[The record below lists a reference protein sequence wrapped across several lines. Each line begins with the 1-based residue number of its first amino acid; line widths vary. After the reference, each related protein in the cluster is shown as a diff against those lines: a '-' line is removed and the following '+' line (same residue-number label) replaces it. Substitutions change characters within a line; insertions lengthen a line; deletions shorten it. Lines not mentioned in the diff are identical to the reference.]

1 MSYNIVS
8 YFVEICG
15 FLLIMIAQFH
25 HDRTEIL
32 FKVEFNDHT
41 PIKVA
46 TTYKY
51 QNDGANVVI
60 TSSYVQLIS
69 SQ

>member
-1 MSYNIVS
+1 MKCVCVMSYNIVS

-41 PIKVA
+41 PIKSTA
-46 TTYKY
+46 KM
-51 QNDGANVVI
+51 
-60 TSSYVQLIS
+60 
-69 SQ
+69 